1 MAEGQPHLS
10 IQMSDTKAEG
20 TPGRKQSSPDAAGRG
35 GSTLTFHNICY
46 HVKMKTGFLGA
57 RKTYDK
63 EVLRDVRYVF
73 KHLFRERASFNS
85 AWTVES
91 AHANELLPMSGQY
104 TEFNIHNIQNLIK
117 I

>member
-10 IQMSDTKAEG
+10 IQMSDTNTEG
-20 TPGRKQSSPDAAGRG
+20 TPSIKQSSPNLAGRG

-63 EVLRDVRYVF
+63 EVLRDVKYVF
-73 KHLFRERASFNS
+73 KHFFRERACFNS
-85 AWTVES
+85 ASTVQVES
-91 AHANELLPMSGQY
+91 AHVNEPLGTTY
-104 TEFNIHNIQNLIK
+104 RI
-117 I
+117 